1 MIILRIKCERVAI
14 SVRFEVS
21 IRVTSIAYR
30 YLFSV
35 RVLFL
40 DIRQPFFAIYI
51 YIYVCVFL
59 VFPLFFNIYLFN
71 ANERNRGL
79 KAIKATRT
87 SISRTTAAAYK
98 SNA

>member
-35 RVLFL
+35 RVLSL

-51 YIYVCVFL
+51 YICVFL